1 MAIYSHGKRACEQVL
16 SIFEELGAE
25 NVRNQ
30 RHRME
35 HLGLIS
41 EDQIERAYELGIC
54 LSFNVAILYYYANKF
69 EAEIIGKK
77 ETEKWTPCKRAADK
91 NVHWTLHQDHP
102 AHSGP
107 ILPFLNMQAAL
118 TRKARNG
125 KVYGEKYCV
134 PKIHDVLKG

>member
-1 MAIYSHGKRACEQVL
+1 MAIHSHGKRACEQVL

-25 NVRNQ
+25 NVRSQ

-54 LSFNVAILYYYANKF
+54 LSFNVAILYYYADKF

-77 ETEKWTPCKRAADK
+77 ETEKWTPCTCRREKC
-91 NVHWTLHQDHP
+91 TLDIISRSP
-102 AHSGP
+102 RKSWAHFAISQYASC
-107 ILPFLNMQAAL
+107 FKKESA
-118 TRKARNG
+118 
-125 KVYGEKYCV
+125 
-134 PKIHDVLKG
+134 